1 LNFFFIKV
9 SSSNHLDD
17 QNFLKVN
24 DDFSRSLIEEQEF
37 FFEIEKNSTTKQI
50 TLKGLNENFLLST
63 GYLKK
68 EKQSF
73 MLLVMLRHFAWY
85 VVFLTFIY
93 LLFFKKLFFFIR
105 LPWRDHVKE
114 LEKNVSAFLKLK
126 TQTVIVS
133 FGNGMG
139 AQRWLN
145 QNVSSP
151 HLHMITDEKR
161 VLYKLFGLKKSF
173 LKVWNTETL
182 IYYAEQLALSR
193 ELPKSYQ
200 DVEDDPHQL
209 GGNFIVEID
218 NEGEEP
224 IFKAVFVY
232 RSKNP
237 PDRPSAQALLQFL
250 SNKIENLNK

>member
-1 LNFFFIKV
+1 
-9 SSSNHLDD
+9 
-17 QNFLKVN
+17 
-24 DDFSRSLIEEQEF
+24 
-37 FFEIEKNSTTKQI
+37 
-50 TLKGLNENFLLST
+50 
-63 GYLKK
+63 
-68 EKQSF
+68 
-73 MLLVMLRHFAWY
+73 
-85 VVFLTFIY
+85 
-93 LLFFKKLFFFIR
+93 
-105 LPWRDHVKE
+105 
-114 LEKNVSAFLKLK
+114 
-126 TQTVIVS
+126 
-133 FGNGMG
+133 MG